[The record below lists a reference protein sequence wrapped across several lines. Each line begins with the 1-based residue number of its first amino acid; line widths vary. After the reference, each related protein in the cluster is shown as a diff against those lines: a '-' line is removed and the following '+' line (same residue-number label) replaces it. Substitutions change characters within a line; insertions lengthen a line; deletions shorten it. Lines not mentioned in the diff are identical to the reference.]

1 MSQSKGVLSCS
12 QQLDYLSQWF
22 TEFSEMQRL
31 DFCKHLSNKYSNKYS
46 NDNKLNDQLLSNGFN
61 ELSK

>member
-31 DFCKHLSNKYSNKYS
+31 DFSKHLSNKYSN
-46 NDNKLNDQLLSNGFN
+46 NNKLNDQLLSNGFN
-61 ELSK
+61 QLSK

>member
-22 TEFSEMQRL
+22 AEFSEMQRL
-31 DFCKHLSNKYSNKYS
+31 DFCKHLSNKYSN
-46 NDNKLNDQLLSNGFN
+46 NNKLNDQLLSNGFN
-61 ELSK
+61 QLSK